1 MLLSIRLGLK
11 FSNPL
16 LENVDALSEVG
27 VVLDPFDSMRIL
39 HVVHLVRPCMKSG
52 EFLAKALRSM
62 VLMVHLILESYDQ
75 NLVLCITSSD
85 DSSACLV
92 HQSRS
97 PSDSVSC
104 FGYCPDDVTVPTW
117 SIYLEICTW
126 FRSDS
131 LLCMN

>member
-75 NLVLCITSSD
+75 SLVL
-85 DSSACLV
+85 SAL
-92 HQSRS
+92 R
-97 PSDSVSC
+97 PLM
-104 FGYCPDDVTVPTW
+104 TRR
-117 SIYLEICTW
+117 LA
-126 FRSDS
+126 
-131 LLCMN
+131 